1 MNRLEDKVAI
11 VTGATGGIGKATVEL
26 FIKEGANV
34 LMVDLNEDDL
44 IEVAKEID
52 SNKLSYFQG
61 DVSSLLDNQRSV
73 ALATERY
80 GGLDI
85 FIANAGIAG
94 EIQPITEYDEET
106 FDNVMAVNAKGPFL
120 GLKAAIPALSERGGG
135 SVVITS
141 SVAGLTGASML
152 SPYVMSK
159 HAVVGLTKSAA
170 KECAEMKIRVNSVNP
185 SPVETPMMR
194 VLEDGFSD
202 ISGDDNVSESMAE
215 QIPLGRY
222 AEASEIAKLMLF
234 LSGDE
239 SEFITGS
246 IHTIDGGYTA

>member
-11 VTGATGGIGKATVEL
+11 VTGATGGIGRATTEL
-26 FIKEGANV
+26 FLKEGASV
-34 LMVDLNEDDL
+34 LMVDLSEDDL
-44 IEVAKEID
+44 VEAIKEID
-52 SNKLSYFQG
+52 SNKVSYFKG
-61 DVSSLLDNQRSV
+61 DVSLLSDNQKAV
-73 ALATERY
+73 DLVLERY
-80 GGLDI
+80 GGIDI
-85 FIANAGIAG
+85 FIANAGVAG
-94 EIQPITEYDEET
+94 EIQSIVDYDEEI
-106 FDNVMAVNAKGPFL
+106 FDSVMAVNAKGPFL
-120 GLKAAIPALSERGGG
+120 GLKAVIPALNERGGG

-141 SVAGLTGASML
+141 SVAGVTGASLL

-194 VLEDGFSD
+194 VLEDGFSEVTGEET
-202 ISGDDNVSESMAE
+202 SKGSLAE

-222 AEASEIAKLMLF
+222 AEADEIAKLMLF
-234 LSGDE
+234 LSSDE

-246 IHTIDGGYTA
+246 VHTIDGGFTA